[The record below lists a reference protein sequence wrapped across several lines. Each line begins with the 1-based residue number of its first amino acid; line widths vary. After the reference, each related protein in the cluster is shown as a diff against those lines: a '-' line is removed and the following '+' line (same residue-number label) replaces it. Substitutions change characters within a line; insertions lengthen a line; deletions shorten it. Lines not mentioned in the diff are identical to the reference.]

1 MTLTS
6 MLALFGAMLVLAL
19 IPGPGVFTVMAASLS
34 SGLRQGVAT
43 VIGIVCADFVFIILS
58 VMGLTALAQ
67 SMGGFFVIVKY
78 LGALYL
84 MWLAVSLWRSSN
96 LAVDIEDLKSTDSR
110 VSVKSSYLT
119 GFLTTLGNPKAI
131 FFYVGFF
138 PAFLDLATVGY
149 VDIAI
154 ILAITVVSVG
164 GVMFGYAYTAS
175 KTRDLLSTPKARK
188 HLNRSA
194 SGVMACSSVLL
205 ASKA

>member
-6 MLALFGAMLVLAL
+6 MLALFGAMIILAL
-19 IPGPGVFTVMAASLS
+19 IPGPGVFTVMASSLS
-34 SGLRQGVAT
+34 SGLRHGVAT
-43 VIGIVCADFVFIILS
+43 AVGIVCADFVFIILS

-96 LAVDIEDLKSTDSR
+96 EKIDVESVGSVESR
-110 VSVKSSYLT
+110 TSLTSSYFT

-131 FFYVGFF
+131 LFYVGFF
-138 PAFLDLATVGY
+138 PAFLDLAAVGY
-149 VDIAI
+149 FDIAI
-154 ILAITVVSVG
+154 ILAITIVSVG

-175 KTRDLLSTPKARK
+175 KTRELLSTAKARK
-188 HLNRSA
+188 RLNRSA

>member
-6 MLALFGAMLVLAL
+6 MLALFGAMLILAL
-19 IPGPGVFTVMAASLS
+19 IPGPGVFAVMAGSLS
-34 SGLRQGVAT
+34 SGLRHGAAMV
-43 VIGIVCADFVFIILS
+43 VGIVCADFVFIVLS

-67 SMGGFFVIVKY
+67 SMGGFFVIIKY

-96 LAVDIEDLKSTDSR
+96 VQIEAETLGSAASKTSLSA
-110 VSVKSSYLT
+110 SYLT

-131 FFYVGFF
+131 LFYVGFF
-138 PAFLDLATVGY
+138 PAFLDLTAVGY
-149 VDIAI
+149 VDVAI
-154 ILAITVVSVG
+154 ILGITIVAVG

-175 KTRDLLSTPKARK
+175 IARDLLSSPKSRK
-188 HLNRSA
+188 RLNRSA